1 MKFYE
6 IALFLLIIQLFGG
19 FLWSFAQSD
28 LGFTGGVKFYKDRTY
43 QISEMQNKT
52 KGALSTEEVSGEDP
66 VSYVLGLSYKAVTK
80 VVNAVMTPLEEYI
93 LWIPLLLVTFGVPEN
108 FALGIGAIVL
118 FVEAIG
124 LAQFILGRSLKEVE

>member
-19 FLWSFAQSD
+19 FLWNFAQSD
-28 LGFTGGVKFYKDRTY
+28 LGFTGGVKFYNDRTY
-43 QISEMQNKT
+43 DISQIQNQT
-52 KGALSTEEVSGEDP
+52 KGALSTDEVSGEDP

-80 VVNAVMTPLEEYI
+80 VVNAVMTPLEKYI
-93 LWIPLLLVTFGVPEN
+93 LWIPMMLVTFGVPES
-108 FALGIGAIVL
+108 FALMVGAVTL
-118 FVEAIG
+118 FVEGIG